1 MSRICILGGG
11 FGGLYTALQLAQLP
25 WTVQPEI
32 ILIDRH
38 DRFVFSPLL
47 YELITGELETW
58 EIAPTFSE
66 LLTGT
71 GIEFV
76 QGNVTAVDIVNSQVS
91 VINSLLPTQVLNFR
105 YDRLVLAIGGETP
118 IDLVPGAL
126 EYAIPFKTLADAQR
140 LQLRLHQLEQSKPEK
155 IRVCIAGAGSS
166 GVELACKIS
175 DRLQG
180 VGRVRLVDRNQTIL
194 TNSPISNRLAA
205 ERSLASRDIWTDLS
219 TSVERIDDGEITL
232 NYLNGTDTLPVDIVM
247 WTVGSNLSKLA
258 RSLNLPQSSGRGQIL
273 TEPTLQVKGHNQIFA
288 LGDIAECR
296 DASGQILPAT
306 AQVAFQQAQY
316 CARNVWA
323 SLNQHPLTNFTYLA
337 LGEFISLGIDNA
349 AMSVFGRF
357 GLEGMPANIAR
368 RLAYLLRMPTLSH
381 QVKVG
386 FNWVSRPLL
395 DLVRGGGTH
404 HKGNR

>member
-11 FGGLYTALQLAQLP
+11 FGGLYTALQLTQLP

-32 ILIDRH
+32 TLIDRN

-47 YELITGELETW
+47 YELITDELEAW

-66 LLTGT
+66 LLAGS
-71 GIEFV
+71 GIQFI
-76 QGNVTAVDIVNSQVS
+76 QGNVTAVDTANCQVS
-91 VINSLLPTQVLNFR
+91 VTTPLLPMEVLNFK

-118 IDLVPGAL
+118 VDLVSGAL
-126 EYAIPFKTLADAQR
+126 EYAIPFRTLADAQR

-180 VGRVRLVDRNQTIL
+180 LGRVRLIDRNPQIL
-194 TNSPISNRLAA
+194 TNSPESNRIAA
-205 ERSLASRDIWTDLS
+205 ERALASRDIWTDLS
-219 TSVERIDDGEITL
+219 TSVAQIGDGEITL
-232 NYLNGTDTLPVDIVM
+232 NYANGTDTLPVDIVM
-247 WTVGSNLSKLA
+247 WTVGNTLSKLV
-258 RSLNLPQSSGRGQIL
+258 RSLNLPHSSRGQII

-288 LGDIAECR
+288 LGDMAECR
-296 DASGQILPAT
+296 DSSGQILPAT

-323 SLNQHPLTNFTYLA
+323 SLNNHSLAPFTYLA
-337 LGEFISLGIDNA
+337 LGEFMSLGKDNA
-349 AMSVFGRF
+349 AMSVFGQF
-357 GLEGMPANIAR
+357 GIEGMPALVAR
-368 RLAYLLRMPTLSH
+368 RLAYLLRMPTLQH

-386 FNWVSRPLL
+386 FNWLSRPIFDFLKA
-395 DLVRGGGTH
+395 VGTNSE
-404 HKGNR
+404 GDR